1 MNMALIDK
9 YLKDACERCEGYA
22 VGHICE
28 DKQSCKC
35 PVYKLY
41 LEAKG
46 KESVKVVDNSGWGKL
61 PTPPAE
67 MI

>member
-1 MNMALIDK
+1 MALIDS
-9 YLKDACERCEGYA
+9 YLKSACERCEGYA

-41 LEAKG
+41 LEAK
-46 KESVKVVDNSGWGKL
+46 KNQPEVKFKANVWGPL
-61 PTPPAE
+61 PTPPPE